1 MYKGIERKMQ
11 YFRTKH
17 ANRMIKGPFK
27 KDTIKKIKKIK
38 RSRRYT
44 FLSYRSK
51 VDHKMAE

>member
-17 ANRMIKGPFK
+17 ANRMVKGPVYG
-27 KDTIKKIKKIK
+27 IKKKK
-38 RSRRYT
+38 SRRYT

-51 VDHKMAE
+51 VDHEMAE